1 MRDKTTSIIVA
12 LAAILWL
19 AIAVSVYYV
28 GNKPF
33 TPEIASSLLAH
44 LWHIAIA
51 GLILSVCGGF
61 GRRVVAL
68 IPGEIPAEISGLA
81 LLAIE
86 ASLGLGL
93 LGTIVLV
100 VGSTLGVNLWI
111 AWLLLIL
118 LGAVSYMDIVHWW
131 RSWGEF
137 GDIWRRTGNLGKA
150 TAAGILLLLL
160 SALLL
165 SLGPPVKF
173 DALVYHLAIPHQYL
187 NSGRI
192 GFLENVY
199 WGMPEL
205 GEMLYTL
212 GIAMGGDAAAT
223 ALGWTFGVIA
233 LAGLLGYV
241 DDLYGAGAAWA
252 AIASLL
258 AGFTLAVSLSWGY
271 VDWLTLLFG
280 TGFLLAL
287 DLWHRETGTKF
298 LVLAGLFA
306 GMALG
311 TKYTAGILLLCG
323 LAVILFHAWQV
334 KSTVVKSALLFLTS
348 ACLAAAPWWIRNFL
362 GTGNPFYPLL
372 FPAGAM
378 TPLRLDFYQNH
389 PVHPPW
395 FQTLLLPFYV
405 TWRGVEGAPGYGAS
419 IGPLLLGLSGLA
431 WIRWKRRAKNQRNA
445 IQSAGVI
452 LLLGF
457 IVWAVAGRLSGLLG
471 QTRLYYA
478 LLPAWALLAG
488 AGFSNLEDLR
498 LPRVRLGRIGSAIV
512 ILVLWLNVLQLGS
525 YVTGKGIVK
534 LLLSGKSEQAYLQE
548 NLGWYLPAV
557 QAINDLPDGA
567 RVLNLWE
574 PRGLYCLPKC
584 YPDEV
589 LDRWVTA
596 FRELQDPILVLQSWK
611 NAGYTHILYYKLG
624 AEFIQED
631 DARYRTSDWKALH
644 EFLARLPPPTDIG
657 GVYELYSLAP

>member
-1 MRDKTTSIIVA
+1 MKAKTTGIIVA
-12 LAAILWL
+12 LGAILWL
-19 AIAVSVYYV
+19 AIVVSLYYV
-28 GNKPF
+28 SNKPF
-33 TPEIASSLLAH
+33 TPEIASSLLTH
-44 LWHIAIA
+44 LWHIGIA
-51 GLILSVCGGF
+51 GLILSVCGGL
-61 GRRVVAL
+61 GRRVAAL
-68 IPGEIPAEISGLA
+68 IPGEMPAKISSLA

-100 VGSTLGVNLWI
+100 VGSTLAINPWI

-118 LGAVSYMDIVHWW
+118 LGAASYRDMLHWW
-131 RSWGEF
+131 RSWSEF
-137 GDIWRRTGNLGKA
+137 GDIWRRTGNFGKV
-150 TAAGILLLLL
+150 TAAGILLLV
-160 SALLL
+160 SFALLL
-165 SLGPPVKF
+165 SLAPPVKF

-223 ALGWTFGVIA
+223 ALGWTFGVIT
-233 LAGLLGYV
+233 LASLLGYV

-271 VDWLTLLFG
+271 VDWLALLFG
-280 TGFLLAL
+280 TGFLLVL

-311 TKYTAGILLLCG
+311 TKYTAGVLLLCG
-323 LAVILFHAWQV
+323 LGLIIFHGRQA
-334 KSTVVKSALLFLTS
+334 KSTVVKSALIFLAF

-362 GTGNPFYPLL
+362 ETGNPFYPLL
-372 FPAGAM
+372 FPAGVM

-395 FQTLLLPFYV
+395 FETLLLPFYV

-431 WIRWKRRAKNQRNA
+431 WIGWKRRAKNQRIA
-445 IQSAGVI
+445 IQSASVI
-452 LLLGF
+452 VLLGF

-471 QTRLYYA
+471 QTRLYYV

-488 AGFSNLEDLR
+488 AGFSNLEDWR
-498 LPRVRLGRIGSAIV
+498 LPPVRLGRIGGAIV
-512 ILVLWLNVLQLGS
+512 ILVLWFNVVQLGS
-525 YVTGKGIVK
+525 YVTGKGVMQ
-534 LLLSGKSEQAYLQE
+534 LLISGKSQQEYLQE
-548 NLGWYLPAV
+548 NLGWYLPAT
-557 QAINDLPDGA
+557 QAINGLPDGA
-567 RVLNLWE
+567 RVLALWE
-574 PRGLYCLPKC
+574 PRSLYCLPRC
-584 YPDEV
+584 YPDEI

-596 FRELQDPILVLQSWK
+596 IRELQDPSLVLQNWE
-611 NAGYTHILYYKLG
+611 NAGYTHILYYELG

-631 DARYRTSDWKALH
+631 DARYQTSDWKALD
-644 EFLARLPPPTDIG
+644 EFFARLPPPADIG